1 VGKISPEHPNHCK
14 PSGVKVPILPCGHT
28 VMTSSLDLWGLVP
41 YFALAWIASCLI
53 HLAEFAYAEIKG
65 RLPPRPVLFFARRC
79 IRDGIAFTIVI
90 IANEAYSRG
99 LISLASLIVAI
110 ILTVLAS
117 YLIAGKTRP

>member
-1 VGKISPEHPNHCK
+1 
-14 PSGVKVPILPCGHT
+14 
-28 VMTSSLDLWGLVP
+28 MTSSLDLWGLVP

-65 RLPPRPVLFFARRC
+65 RLPPRPVLFFARQC

-90 IANEAYSRG
+90 VANEAYSRG

>member
-1 VGKISPEHPNHCK
+1 
-14 PSGVKVPILPCGHT
+14 
-28 VMTSSLDLWGLVP
+28 
-41 YFALAWIASCLI
+41 
-53 HLAEFAYAEIKG
+53 
-65 RLPPRPVLFFARRC
+65 LPPRPVLFFARQC

-117 YLIAGKTRP
+117 YLIAGKSRS